1 MRSKTQI
8 RLVPQPPRE
17 RASRLRQR
25 QRLIDACISALH
37 IHGPSRTTVEKVVA
51 IAGMSPGIVRFYFDS
66 KAAMLVASLQ
76 YLATE
81 FEERVLVPVAQ
92 LKDTPVRALET
103 LVDLYLDPDIAS
115 PRKVSV
121 WYSFWGEA
129 SSRQEYYDICGQ
141 KDESFA
147 ALVRELIERLII
159 EAQTPHLDPGG
170 VALGLIGVL
179 EMLWQGF
186 AFQSE
191 PDIDRAAAKHR
202 CMAYLR
208 SVFPREFGRVSLAA
222 AAPAMV
228 ARDTGPPPPRPP
240 PVVQAVYGSFPMT
253 TNALSTADWHV
264 RAATLKYETR
274 HFIDGQF
281 VDSVA
286 GGRLTVVNP
295 ATGMALCEVSAG
307 TTEDIDQAVAAA
319 KRCFASRAWSR
330 MAPRDRLGV
339 LSRLSRLIEANAER
353 FALLDTLVMG
363 KPIRDMLGIDIPA
376 AVQNFA
382 YFAELCDKIDGA
394 VTATAAEAFHYILR
408 EPLGVVGCI
417 VPWNYPLL
425 MAAWKTAPALAAGNT
440 VVLKPAEQSPLSALL
455 LAQLFIE
462 AGGPPGALNVVNGLG
477 ETAGAALALH
487 NDVAKIAFTGS
498 TEIGKLMLVYAGRS
512 NMKRVALE
520 CGGKSPQI
528 FLADLQDLDRAVSY
542 AINGIYGNMGEV
554 CNAGSRLLIDR
565 PIARDFV
572 ARFIERGRE
581 AYSAGDPLDPQTNLG
596 PLVTAA
602 HRSRVLDYI
611 GRGKSEG
618 ARLEFGGTTPD
629 SPGAFVNPTL
639 FSGVSNDM
647 TIAREEIFG
656 PVAAAI
662 EVDGIAEALAI
673 ANDSIYGLAAAVW
686 TRDLGTAH
694 RAVRDLEAGVIW
706 VNCFDE
712 GDMTQP
718 FGGYK
723 QSGQGRDKCLESL
736 LSYTQTKSAWIR
748 LD

>member
-1 MRSKTQI
+1 MSARTQP
-8 RLVPQPPRE
+8 RASPQPPRE

-76 YLATE
+76 FLASE
-81 FEERVLVPVAQ
+81 FEERVLLPVAL
-92 LKDTPVRALET
+92 LKDKPVRALET
-103 LVDLYLDPDIAS
+103 LVDLYLDPEIAS

-129 SSRQEYYDICGQ
+129 NSRQEYLDICGQ
-141 KDESFA
+141 KDEAFA

-159 EAQTPHLDPGG
+159 EAQGPHLDPDA

-179 EMLWQGF
+179 EMLWQGI
-186 AFQSE
+186 AFQTE
-191 PDIDRAAAKHR
+191 AHIDRAAAKHR
-202 CMAYLR
+202 CIAYLR
-208 SVFPREFGRVSLAA
+208 SVFPRQFGRVSVAA
-222 AAPAMV
+222 VAGPVATPEPAR
-228 ARDTGPPPPRPP
+228 ALNAP
-240 PVVQAVYGSFPMT
+240 PVLQAVYGSFAMSSQP
-253 TNALSTADWHV
+253 LSTADWHV

-281 VDSVA
+281 VDSLS
-286 GGRLTVVNP
+286 GGRLTVTNP
-295 ATGMALCEVSAG
+295 ATGQTLCEVAAG
-307 TTEDIDQAVAAA
+307 TAEDIDRAVAAA
-319 KRCFASRAWSR
+319 KRCFTSRAWSR
-330 MAPRDRLGV
+330 MAPRDRLAV
-339 LSRLSRLIEANAER
+339 LSRFSQLIEANAER

-363 KPIRDMLGIDIPA
+363 KPIRDMLGIDVPA

-394 VTATAAEAFHYILR
+394 VTATAADAFHYILR

-425 MAAWKTAPALAAGNT
+425 MAAWKSAPALAAGNT

-455 LAQLFIE
+455 LAQLFVE
-462 AGGPPGALNVVNGLG
+462 AGGPAGAFNVVNGLG

-498 TEIGKLMLVYAGRS
+498 TEVGKLMLVYAGRS
-512 NMKRVALE
+512 NMKRVGLE

-528 FLADLQDLDRAVSY
+528 FLADLEDLDRAVSY

-565 PIARDFV
+565 PIAKDFI
-572 ARFIERGRE
+572 ARFVEQGRT
-581 AYSAGDPLDPQTNLG
+581 AYTAGDPLDPATNLG
-596 PLVTAA
+596 PLVTSA
-602 HRSRVLDYI
+602 HRARVLDYI

-618 ARLEFGGTTPD
+618 ARLEFGGNTPD
-629 SPGAFVNPTL
+629 LPGSFVNPTL
-639 FSGVSNDM
+639 FSGVNNDM

-656 PVAAAI
+656 PVASAI
-662 EVDGIAEALAI
+662 EVNGIAEALAV
-673 ANDSIYGLAAAVW
+673 ANDSIYGLAASVW

-694 RAVRDLEAGVIW
+694 KAVRDLEAGVIW
-706 VNCFDE
+706 VNCFDH

-723 QSGQGRDKCLESL
+723 QSGQGRDKCVESL
-736 LSYTQTKSAWIR
+736 ISYTQTKSAWIH